1 VRQPLLRRARGA
13 GAAFKRWL
21 FPPRELAAWHY
32 ACRVAAAVPRHTPG
46 EIVLDGYRLAY
57 ADLLTL
63 CPQWRDIFVDGALR
77 FTSASNRPRIL
88 DCGANIGLAAL
99 YFKHLYPQAR
109 ITAYEADPALAALCR
124 RNLTSNGAGDVDV
137 DAVAVWAHEGSVS
150 FQKEGADSGAI
161 EGTSVGLA
169 AETMTVPSIRLRD
182 VIARN
187 PIDLLK
193 MDIEGAE
200 VTVLTDCLTA
210 LDNVHAMILDVHE
223 FDPRHRR
230 TPEVF
235 DLLERAGFR
244 VSMSNVVPLPW
255 RSTAPVAS
263 PFPDNSDTWA
273 VTVRAWRDQ

>member
-1 VRQPLLRRARGA
+1 
-13 GAAFKRWL
+13 
-21 FPPRELAAWHY
+21 
-32 ACRVAAAVPRHTPG
+32 
-46 EIVLDGYRLAY
+46 
-57 ADLLTL
+57 
-63 CPQWRDIFVDGALR
+63 
-77 FTSASNRPRIL
+77 
-88 DCGANIGLAAL
+88 
-99 YFKHLYPQAR
+99 
-109 ITAYEADPALAALCR
+109 
-124 RNLTSNGAGDVDV
+124 
-137 DAVAVWAHEGSVS
+137 
-150 FQKEGADSGAI
+150 
-161 EGTSVGLA
+161 
-169 AETMTVPSIRLRD
+169 MTVPSIRLRD

-187 PIDLLK
+187 RIDLLK

-210 LDNVHAMILDVHE
+210 LDNVRAMILEVHE